1 MAKRLAEFFLKL
13 KRRNLAL
20 SEDFV
25 ITLNFK
31 PDEQYIE
38 TFFEKMS
45 LRAKI
50 VIVDEIK
57 AKNEVFESVLVPK
70 IQKSKMM
77 FILVS
82 NEKCHIP
89 DWLQFNMRSDD
100 RLESSFLG
108 FILRR
113 RVLSIET
120 LTLKA
125 NDSMIIAVNW
135 LNR

>member
-1 MAKRLAEFFLKL
+1 MAEFFLKL

-25 ITLNFK
+25 TTLNFK

-57 AKNEVFESVLVPK
+57 AKNEVFEKILMPK

-82 NEKCHIP
+82 DDKCYNS